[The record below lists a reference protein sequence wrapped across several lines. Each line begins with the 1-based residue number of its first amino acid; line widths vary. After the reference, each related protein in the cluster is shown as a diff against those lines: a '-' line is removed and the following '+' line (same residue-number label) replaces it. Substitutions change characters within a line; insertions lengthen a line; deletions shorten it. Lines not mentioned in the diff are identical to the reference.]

1 MEFKESEA
9 RKTSYEFRVML
20 FKRKI
25 YPMKKFNPF
34 LFLAGGLTLFTVACS
49 DNDIDS
55 DIEQQDEKIT
65 EVITDYTNLTVI
77 KTYENMASN
86 AISLM
91 NVIQNFN
98 DELSDAEVEAAAEA
112 WKDTREYWEK
122 SEAFLFGPAA
132 FNNLDPLLD
141 SWPLDKDQ
149 LDQVLADVEDAK
161 IAMSSD
167 YVRNSLGAS
176 LRGFHAVEYL
186 LFRDGAARSA
196 ASFSEAE
203 LTYLAAVAQ
212 VLAEDCITLEAWW
225 TGTENLTTQKQNML
239 EAAEIEVEDAFGIEL
254 INAGL
259 SGSRYVS
266 QYAALEEIIQG
277 AMDIADEVG
286 NAKIADP
293 VKSGNV
299 LDVESW
305 YSWNSLSD
313 FVNNINSIE
322 NSYLGGLSENERG
335 ASFSDL
341 VKAESASLDAEI
353 KANITAAK
361 TQISNIGVPFRNNLS
376 NTVAT
381 DAAIEA
387 CNELYTSL
395 KKVKEIL

>member
-1 MEFKESEA
+1 
-9 RKTSYEFRVML
+9 
-20 FKRKI
+20 
-25 YPMKKFNPF
+25 MKKFNPF
-34 LFLAGGLTLFTVACS
+34 LILTGGLALFTVACS
-49 DNDIDS
+49 ENDDVT
-55 DIEQQDEKIT
+55 DTDLQDEKIT
-65 EVITDYTNLTVI
+65 EVITAYTNKTVI

-86 AISLM
+86 AISLVD
-91 NVIQNFN
+91 VIQNFGT
-98 DELSDAEVEAAAEA
+98 ELSDAEVEAAAEA

-149 LDQVLADVEDAK
+149 LDQVLADVEDNK

-167 YVRNSLGAS
+167 YVRNSLGSS

-186 LFRDGAARSA
+186 LFRDGAARTA
-196 ASFSEAE
+196 ASFSDAE
-203 LTYLAAVAQ
+203 LTYLEAVAQ
-212 VLAEDCITLEAWW
+212 VLAEDCTTLEAWW
-225 TGTENLTTQKQNML
+225 TGAENLTSQKQSLL
-239 EAAEIEVEDAFGIEL
+239 EAAEIEVGDAFGTEM

-266 QYAALEEIIQG
+266 QNAALEEIIQG

-293 VKSGNV
+293 VESGNV

-305 YSWNSLSD
+305 YSWNSLTD

-322 NSYLGGLSENERG
+322 NAYLGGLSENERG

-341 VKAESASLDAEI
+341 VKAESASLDEEI
-353 KANITAAK
+353 KTNIATAK
-361 TQISNIGVPFRNNLS
+361 TQINGIGQPFRNNLS
-376 NTVAT
+376 NTTAT

-387 CNELYTSL
+387 CNNLFDSL
-395 KKVKEIL
+395 KKVKDIL

>member
-1 MEFKESEA
+1 
-9 RKTSYEFRVML
+9 
-20 FKRKI
+20 
-25 YPMKKFNPF
+25 MKKINPF
-34 LFLAGGLTLFTVACS
+34 LFLAGGLALFTVACS
-49 DNDIDS
+49 ES
-55 DIEQQDEKIT
+55 DDVTDTDLQDEMIT
-65 EVITDYTNLTVI
+65 EVITDYTSKTVI

-86 AISLM
+86 AISLFD
-91 NVIQNFN
+91 VIQNFN
-98 DELSDAEVEAAAEA
+98 TELNDEEVEGAAEA
-112 WKDTREYWEK
+112 WKATREYWEK

-149 LDQVLADVEDAK
+149 LDQVLADVEDET
-161 IAMSSD
+161 ITMSSD

-196 ASFSEAE
+196 ASFSTAE
-203 LTYLAAVAQ
+203 LTYLQAVAQ
-212 VLAEDCITLEAWW
+212 VLAEDCTTLEAWW
-225 TGTENLTTQKQNML
+225 TGAENLTIEKQNL
-239 EAAEIEVEDAFGIEL
+239 LATAEIEVGDAFGNEL

-293 VKSGNV
+293 VESGNV

-305 YSWNSLSD
+305 YSWNSLTD

-322 NSYLGGLSENERG
+322 NAYLGGLSENDRG
-335 ASFSDL
+335 VSLSDL
-341 VKAESASLDAEI
+341 VKAESAELDEEMI
-353 KANITAAK
+353 TNIAAAK
-361 TQISNIGVPFRNNLS
+361 SQINNIGMPFRNNLS
-376 NTVAT
+376 NSTAT

-387 CNELYTSL
+387 CNELFDSL

>member
-1 MEFKESEA
+1 
-9 RKTSYEFRVML
+9 
-20 FKRKI
+20 
-25 YPMKKFNPF
+25 MKKINSF
-34 LFLAGGLTLFTVACS
+34 LFLIGALALFTVACS
-49 DNDIDS
+49 ENDDVIDTNL
-55 DIEQQDEKIT
+55 QDEMIT
-65 EVITDYTNLTVI
+65 EVITDYTNFTVI

-86 AISLM
+86 AISLVD
-91 NVIQNFN
+91 VIQNFSA
-98 DELSDAEVEAAAEA
+98 DLSDAEVEEAAEA

-149 LDQVLADVEDAK
+149 LDQVLADVEDEK
-161 IAMSSD
+161 ISMSSE

-196 ASFSEAE
+196 ASFSAPE
-203 LTYLAAVAQ
+203 LTYLKAVAQ
-212 VLAEDCITLEAWW
+212 VLAEDCTTLEAWW
-225 TGTENLTTQKQNML
+225 TGAGNLTQQKQSLL
-239 EAAEIEVEDAFGIEL
+239 ETAEIEVGDAFGNEL

-259 SGSRYVS
+259 SGSRYGS

-293 VKSGNV
+293 VESGNV

-305 YSWNSLSD
+305 YSWNSLTD

-322 NSYLGGLSENERG
+322 NAYLGGLSENDRG
-335 ASFSDL
+335 VSLSDL
-341 VKAESASLDAEI
+341 VKAESAELDEEV
-353 KANITAAK
+353 KANIAATK
-361 TQISNIGVPFRNNLS
+361 SQINNIGMPFRNNLS
-376 NTVAT
+376 NTTAT

-387 CNELYTSL
+387 CNELFDSL
-395 KKVKEIL
+395 KKVKDIL

>member
-1 MEFKESEA
+1 
-9 RKTSYEFRVML
+9 
-20 FKRKI
+20 
-25 YPMKKFNPF
+25 MKKFNPF
-34 LFLAGGLTLFTVACS
+34 LFLTGGLALFTVACS
-49 DNDIDS
+49 ENDDAT
-55 DIEQQDEKIT
+55 DTDLQDAKVT

-86 AISLM
+86 AISLVD
-91 NVIQNFN
+91 VIQNFSA
-98 DELSDAEVEAAAEA
+98 ELSDAEVEAAAEA

-149 LDQVLADVEDAK
+149 LDQVLADVEAEK

-186 LFRDGAARSA
+186 LFRDGAARTAS
-196 ASFSEAE
+196 SFSVAE
-203 LTYLAAVAQ
+203 LTYLEAVAQ
-212 VLAEDCITLEAWW
+212 VLAEDCTTLEAWW
-225 TGTENLTTQKQNML
+225 SGTEYLTTEKQALL
-239 EAAEIEVEDAFGIEL
+239 EAAELEVGDAFGNEL

-293 VKSGNV
+293 VESGNV

-305 YSWNSLSD
+305 YSWNSLTD

-322 NSYLGGLSENERG
+322 NAYLGGLSENERG
-335 ASFSDL
+335 ASLSDL
-341 VKAESASLDAEI
+341 VKAESAELDEEI
-353 KANITAAK
+353 KASITKAK
-361 TQISNIGVPFRNNLS
+361 DEISNIGMPFRNNLS
-376 NTVAT
+376 NTTAT
-381 DAAIEA
+381 DAATEA
-387 CNELYTSL
+387 CNELFTSL
-395 KKVKEIL
+395 KKVKDIL

>member
-1 MEFKESEA
+1 
-9 RKTSYEFRVML
+9 
-20 FKRKI
+20 
-25 YPMKKFNPF
+25 MKKFNPF
-34 LFLAGGLTLFTVACS
+34 LILTGGLALFTIACS
-49 DNDIDS
+49 ENDDVT
-55 DIEQQDEKIT
+55 DTDLQDEMIT
-65 EVITDYTNLTVI
+65 EVLTDYTNLTVI

-86 AISLM
+86 AISLVD
-91 NVIQNFN
+91 VIQNFGT
-98 DELSDAEVEAAAEA
+98 ELSDAEVEAAAEA
-112 WKDTREYWEK
+112 WKDTREFWEK

-149 LDQVLADVEDAK
+149 LDQVLADVEDEK

-167 YVRNSLGAS
+167 YVRNSLGSS

-186 LFRDGAARSA
+186 LFRDGAARTA
-196 ASFSEAE
+196 ASFSDAE
-203 LTYLAAVAQ
+203 LTYLEAVAQ
-212 VLAEDCITLEAWW
+212 VLAEDCTTLEAWW
-225 TGTENLTTQKQNML
+225 TGAENLTSQKQSLL
-239 EAAEIEVEDAFGIEL
+239 EAAEIEVGDAFGTEM

-266 QYAALEEIIQG
+266 QSAALEEIIQG

-293 VKSGNV
+293 VESGNV

-305 YSWNSLSD
+305 YSWNSLTD

-322 NSYLGGLSENERG
+322 NAYLGGLSENERG

-341 VKAESASLDAEI
+341 VKAESASLDEEI
-353 KANITAAK
+353 KTNIATAK
-361 TQISNIGVPFRNNLS
+361 TQINSIGQPFRNNLS
-376 NTVAT
+376 NTSAT

-387 CNELYTSL
+387 CNNLFDSL
-395 KKVKEIL
+395 KKVKDIL